1 MCIDATQRKSLSQFD
16 IYIYIDQIAKKSVYE
31 QSKTNVWKKGSLG

>member
-1 MCIDATQRKSLSQFD
+1 MCIDVTQRKSLSQL
-16 IYIYIDQIAKKSVYE
+16 IYIDQIAKKSVYE